1 MSNDPTRCDQA
12 RDTSLALLVRAAEG
26 DEDAARAAFPIVCGA
41 VRAWHAARGQI
52 PLERFLRITGR
63 RAIDRYERD
72 RHLAA
77 SHDLMK
83 GGTAWARSVELA
95 GELERFR
102 LRLWPVWRHLS
113 APPPSCS
120 RLYGHLYE
128 AMQASARMR
137 PEGPPA
143 MPDTPR
149 RIHDVVKEF
158 GAQNS

>member
-1 MSNDPTRCDQA
+1 MKPNEAA
-12 RDTSLALLVRAAEG
+12 RRDALSVLILAAEG
-26 DEDAARAAFPIVCGA
+26 DQDAARAAFPIVCDA
-41 VRAWHAARGQI
+41 VRAWHAARGRI

-63 RAIDRYERD
+63 RAVDRYERD

-102 LRLWPVWRHLS
+102 SRLWPAWRHFT

-128 AMQASARMR
+128 AMQASARLR
-137 PEGPPA
+137 PEGLPA

-149 RIHDVVKEF
+149 RIHDVVKAFSRET
-158 GAQNS
+158 S